1 MKRCV
6 FEGQERLRTA
16 SCPGARWLTQLQLW
30 RPNDPDLI
38 TTDDVE
44 TAVILLSGTF
54 DLMGGSTAWPA
65 RGARQT
71 PLQGRPMA
79 VFLPR
84 NTQFR
89 TQRGQGEILL
99 VAGRQPAA
107 PAAGQGRGVFG
118 RSPLLQLAGS
128 GKAFDPTTGEWR
140 PAETFPTAA
149 ESLPPRRMQ
158 QLQVGACVVER
169 VFASDYK
176 AATLSVD
183 EVVLP
188 AGQKLAVA
196 DVPGRPRADEVLVF
210 VRTEAA
216 ATVAHAGQASAVRGD
231 AAFCVAMTGEPD
243 VSIAAEGGP
252 AYVVLAYAGKA

>member
-1 MKRCV
+1 MKRCDL
-6 FEGQERLRTA
+6 EGQDRLRTA
-16 SCPGARWLTQLQLW
+16 PCPDARWLAHLQLW
-30 RPNDPDLI
+30 RPNDPDLL
-38 TTDDVE
+38 TTGDVE

-71 PLQGRPMA
+71 PFQGRPMA
-79 VFLPR
+79 VFLPK

-99 VAGRQPAA
+99 VAARQPAA
-107 PAAGQGRGVFG
+107 PAAKEGRGVFG
-118 RSPLLQLAGS
+118 QSPLLQLAGS

-149 ESLPPRRMQ
+149 ESLPPRRMT

-176 AATLSVD
+176 AATLSID

-188 AGQKLAVA
+188 AAESLAVA
-196 DVPGRPRADEVLVF
+196 DIPDRPRADELLVF

-216 ATVAHAGQASAVRGD
+216 ATVAHAEQRTALRGD
-231 AAFCVAMTGEPD
+231 AVFCVTGAHD
-243 VSIAAEGGP
+243 VVMAAEGGP